1 MKHALALVA
10 AHICALV
17 FLVLAGLTLS
27 AHGDEQSAEVPPV
40 HDMVLT
46 DGKNTVRLA
55 AGPCIHG
62 GHARTP
68 EARVPPAVPQGHSRF
83 QGQILLRLLEV

>member
-27 AHGDEQSAEVPPV
+27 AHGDEQSAEVPPPV

-55 AGPCIHG
+55 
-62 GHARTP
+62 
-68 EARVPPAVPQGHSRF
+68 PALAFTGERSGF
-83 QGQILLRLLEV
+83 